1 MTEDITI
8 LLIATE
14 PRTVELLSEAFEE
27 MRELQYRRGW
37 RGCAVSLAETVGEA
51 ELFLEVRGYDAIVLH
66 LDGDLE
72 PVGAYRH
79 LLRLAPTT
87 PVVII
92 AEPAAEHD
100 AFDLVR
106 MGAQDYLLV
115 PDLDCLPLAH
125 MLRCAIERQRH
136 VEAQKK
142 ATLLDGLT
150 GLYND
155 RGLDRFS
162 EHYRR
167 LAARHGLHL
176 LRLEAGLPPT
186 DDADL
191 AALRASEAFQA
202 ALEPTDIIARTGP
215 TSFSAVA
222 LVNGAEEA
230 EATVSRLAALLPK
243 GTEFHAATL

>member
-1 MTEDITI
+1 MHEDVSV
-8 LLIATE
+8 LLIASE
-14 PRTVELLSEAFEE
+14 PRMVELLSEAFEE

-37 RGCAVSLAETVGEA
+37 RGCAVSLAETAGEA
-51 ELFLEVRGYDAIVLH
+51 ELFLEVRGYDAIVFH
-66 LDGDLE
+66 LGSAAE
-72 PVGAYRH
+72 PVGAYRQ
-79 LLRLAPTT
+79 LVRAAPTT
-87 PVVII
+87 PIVVL
-92 AEPAAEHD
+92 AEPEAEHD

-106 MGAQDYLLV
+106 LGAQDYLLT

-136 VEAQKK
+136 VEAQRK

-167 LAARHGLHL
+167 LAARHGLRL
-176 LRLEAGLPPT
+176 LKLEAGLPPT
-186 DDADL
+186 EDADL

-202 ALEPTDIIARTGP
+202 VLEPTDIIARTGP

-243 GTEFHAATL
+243 GTEFHAATM